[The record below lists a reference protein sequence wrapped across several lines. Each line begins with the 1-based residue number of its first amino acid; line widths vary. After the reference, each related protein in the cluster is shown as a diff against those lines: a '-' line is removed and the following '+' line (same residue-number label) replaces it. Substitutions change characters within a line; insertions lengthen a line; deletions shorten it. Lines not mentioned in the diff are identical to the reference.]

1 VVVVVLLIVS
11 VLVVPV
17 LELAWRRTVLD
28 KIGVI
33 ASITEIFGIIKRNF
47 KDVLVIWLLMIAIG
61 IGWFFAFLLVILP
74 VALFAALLLGGIP
87 GGLVYLISG
96 SVWGALIAGGVPGI
110 IALILVITFGTGLYL
125 TFRSAVWTL
134 TYLGIDTALPQ
145 PGIVPEPAPSPEPA
159 AGPEPEPKPEPA
171 PEPESEPEPEPAP
184 EPEPKPKSTSP
195 NLTGTSAPLDPEPG
209 L

>member
-1 VVVVVLLIVS
+1 MFSPSSLTSFTDSRTIRSGVRLRIINWYTLLLVS
-11 VLVVPV
+11 TDNSSPCF
-17 LELAWRRTVLD
+17 T
-28 KIGVI
+28 
-33 ASITEIFGIIKRNF
+33 N
-47 KDVLVIWLLMIAIG
+47 WLLMIAIG

-159 AGPEPEPKPEPA
+159 AGPEPEPKPEPE
-171 PEPESEPEPEPAP
+171 PEPTSEPEPEPTSEP
-184 EPEPKPKSTSP
+184 EPEPKPKSASP
-195 NLTGTSAPLDPEPG
+195 NLTGTAAPLDPEPG
-209 L
+209 V